1 MSIYPDFYGRFSC
14 RAGDCR
20 HSCCRG
26 WEIDVDEDSAAFYE
40 TVPGELGAK
49 LRRSIARDAD
59 GAHFTLTED
68 ERCPFLCADG
78 LCELICRLGE
88 EALCDICALHPR
100 FFEDVGDKEL
110 CGLGLSCEAVCDLLL
125 GSDAPLGFLNE
136 ESGDTMTMPALL
148 RQLGLEAD
156 AASLR
161 FDGEPPSAE
170 YLRRLAETEA
180 IDRNWP
186 GELAAVAEAV
196 TPRLPVGPRYDR
208 ILQYLLYRQ
217 LERAEEAGME
227 RLLRY
232 ARESTA
238 FVAAQDALFGTDGEH
253 LRRFSEQIE
262 YSTEN
267 AAILLGL
274 TR

>member
-1 MSIYPDFYGRFSC
+1 MSIYPVFYGRFSC

-100 FFEDVGDKEL
+100 FFEDVGDEEL
-110 CGLGLSCEAVCDLLL
+110 CGLGLSCEAVCELLL

-136 ESGDTMTMPALL
+136 ESGDTMTMSALL
-148 RQLGLEAD
+148 RQLGLETD

-170 YLRRLAETEA
+170 YLRILAETEA

-238 FVAAQDALFGTDGEH
+238 FVAVQDALFGTDGEH

>member
-110 CGLGLSCEAVCDLLL
+110 CGLGLSCETVYDLLL

-186 GELAAVAEAV
+186 GELAAVAEEV

-227 RLLRY
+227 RLLRS

>member
-1 MSIYPDFYGRFSC
+1 M
-14 RAGDCR
+14 
-20 HSCCRG
+20 
-26 WEIDVDEDSAAFYE
+26 
-40 TVPGELGAK
+40 
-49 LRRSIARDAD
+49 
-59 GAHFTLTED
+59 
-68 ERCPFLCADG
+68 
-78 LCELICRLGE
+78 
-88 EALCDICALHPR
+88 
-100 FFEDVGDKEL
+100 
-110 CGLGLSCEAVCDLLL
+110 
-125 GSDAPLGFLNE
+125 
-136 ESGDTMTMPALL
+136 
-148 RQLGLEAD
+148 
-156 AASLR
+156 
-161 FDGEPPSAE
+161 
-170 YLRRLAETEA
+170 
-180 IDRNWP
+180 
-186 GELAAVAEAV
+186 